1 MTGSRQQEESAMDQE
16 RSGGISPTGIVLIV
30 LACIGLG
37 VLICAGVIVVCLVAI
52 TALGTSANKTFGT
65 VAGRV
70 GTMEVPPEQV
80 AKQFVHDL
88 GAGLTQA
95 AWEQTSLEFQNR
107 HIKAGGPD
115 QSKYFADFLQD
126 HPSLKNP
133 VSLEVKSQMLDPS
146 QPTVQATLTTQRG
159 EKIIMNLKL
168 KKEFGE
174 WKINDVSVAEDDKK
188 KGAGKERAAP
198 RKNDKNE

>member
-1 MTGSRQQEESAMDQE
+1 MDQE

-70 GTMEVPPEQV
+70 GTMEVPPEQA

-88 GAGLTQA
+88 GSGLTQA

-115 QSKYFADFLQD
+115 QSKYFADFLQE
-126 HPSLKNP
+126 HPGLKDP
-133 VSLEVKSQMLDPS
+133 ASIEVKTQMMDQS
-146 QPTVQATLTTQRG
+146 QPTVQATLTTPKG

-174 WKINDVSVAEDDKK
+174 WKINDVSVAGDEKK
-188 KGAGKERAAP
+188 KGAGKEQSAP
-198 RKNDKNE
+198 GRNQKKDQ